1 MGWPEESRALEF
13 QTRAAPPLPDFLEFI
28 CELGK
33 GGSGEVIKA
42 WDWRTSTQ
50 VAVKLLYP
58 GSDEE
63 TRERMRQEGREL
75 AALAHPNVV
84 ALIDSVEHEG
94 QQLLIMELLEGGNLH
109 DYLVTSPELSDLL
122 GVFAQVC
129 EGLEYIH
136 DQGLVHRDLK
146 PQNILFSTEGVPKIA
161 DLGLVRR
168 VGVRSSLTQTGIM
181 MGTCAYVAPEQIL
194 STREAGP
201 SSDLYALGVTLYESL
216 TGEWPFDRDSEF
228 EMMQAHLRE
237 PAPNLREIRPDL
249 PEALD
254 NLVRRLLE
262 KEPDRRPRSAGQV
275 RHALLTALDDEQ
287 PVENGTER
295 EFDPGQ
301 ALATRDPG
309 TLLLALSPYLR
320 DPMNGILGNARL
332 LADSQL
338 TPHQRQQLEAL
349 DSSAQEMQRLLQG
362 LVDYTRL
369 QFGRLR
375 LDPVGTD
382 LRGLVQNLV
391 RSQTPV
397 AQSRGITLS
406 SHVDMSV
413 PDNVECDP
421 LRLRQILTSLL
432 NNAIQH
438 TDSEQ
443 VSVSVHRD
451 SLGPDG
457 VGLRMVVSGAATPGG
472 SAGLGAVSLAVTHAL
487 VEKMG
492 GQLWEDQNA
501 VTFAI
506 SLPVVAEPASV
517 KPVKL
522 TRALHV
528 LVVEDDRINRMLAT
542 RLLEN
547 HGHRVTSAGDGV
559 EAVELALSLGFDAIL
574 MDLDLP
580 KMNGLDATRALRNRG
595 NMTPIVALTG
605 HEREEWTR
613 RCVEAGMDGFV
624 NKPVDETELLDTL
637 ASVLRSE
644 AYPMSTPG
652 EVPVL
657 KAAAPDGFEAAWEE
671 RLEVLDAAFR
681 SLEADPLVA
690 AAERMQDWLLDMA
703 ALPAARAAA
712 QIAALAEEGRFEAA
726 LHARRSLLAEFG
738 RLKERLGID

>member
-1 MGWPEESRALEF
+1 MRGEVSTDLSETRPSPLPEYLEF
-13 QTRAAPPLPDFLEFI
+13 VS
-28 CELGK
+28 ELGR
-33 GGSGEVIKA
+33 GGSGEVVKA
-42 WDWRTSTQ
+42 WDWRSSSQ
-50 VAVKLLYP
+50 VAVKLLFP

-75 AALAHPNVV
+75 AALSHPNVV

-109 DYLVTSPELSDLL
+109 DFLVTSPDLPRL
-122 GVFAQVC
+122 LEVFAEVC
-129 EGLEYIH
+129 DGLEYIH

-146 PQNILFSTEGVPKIA
+146 PQNILFDLSGKPKIA

-168 VGVRSSLTQTGIM
+168 VGVRSGLTQTGMM

-201 SSDLYALGVTLYESL
+201 TSDLYALGVTLFEAL
-216 TGEWPFDRDSEF
+216 TGEWPFDRDTEF

-237 PAPNLREIRPDL
+237 PAPSVRELRPDL
-249 PEALD
+249 PESLD
-254 NLVRRLLE
+254 QLIKRLLE

-275 RHALLTALDDEQ
+275 RQTLLTALDEDQ
-287 PVENGTER
+287 PVEVSTEN

-320 DPMNGILGNARL
+320 DPMNGILGNSRL

-338 TPHQRQQLEAL
+338 TPSQRQQLEAL
-349 DSSAQEMQRLLQG
+349 DSSAQEMQRLVQG

-375 LDPVGTD
+375 LEPVVTD
-382 LRGLVQNLV
+382 VRGLVQSLV
-391 RSQTPV
+391 RSQESQART
-397 AQSRGITLS
+397 RGITLT
-406 SHVDMSV
+406 SHVEMTV

-421 LRLRQILTSLL
+421 LRLRQILVSLL
-432 NNAIQH
+432 SNAIAH
-438 TDSEQ
+438 TQSTN

-457 VGLRMVVSGAATPGG
+457 VGLRIVVSGAAAPGG

-492 GQLWEDQNA
+492 GQLWEDHNA

-506 SLPVVAEPASV
+506 SFPVAGSPATV
-517 KPVKL
+517 KPSQP
-522 TRALHV
+522 TRSLHV
-528 LVVEDDRINRMLAT
+528 LVVEDDRVNRMVAT
-542 RLLEN
+542 KLLEN

-580 KMNGLDATRALRNRG
+580 RMNGLEATRALRNRG
-595 NMTPIVALTG
+595 NMTPVVALTG

-613 RCVEAGMDGFV
+613 RCIEVGMDGFLS
-624 NKPVDETELLDTL
+624 KPVDEGELMETL
-637 ASVLRSE
+637 ASVLRSD
-644 AYPMSTPG
+644 AYPMAVPG
-652 EVPVL
+652 EAPVL
-657 KAAAPDGFEAAWEE
+657 KAAAPDGFEQGWDE
-671 RLEVLDAAFR
+671 RLEALDQAFR
-681 SLEADPLVA
+681 SLEPDPLVK
-690 AAERMQDWLLDMA
+690 AAERLQDWLLDMS

-738 RLKERLGID
+738 RLKEELGID